1 MPALIFDCDGV
12 LADTERDG
20 HLPAFNQTFAEVGLP
35 VRWSDRE
42 YAEKVRIGGGK
53 ERMSSL
59 LTPALIRKAGLPKDP
74 TALQVLISNWHQRKT
89 AHYRELIEAGRI
101 PARPGV
107 VRLIDEALADGWSV
121 AVASTSSQDAVR
133 SVVEHVAGDAA
144 DKIAIFAGDV
154 VAHKKPAPDIYVLAL
169 AGLGVPAERALAIED
184 SGNGLA
190 AARQAGLASVITVS
204 SYTAADDFT
213 GAALVISSLG
223 DERESVRVIA
233 DPFNLHPTPMVHLTD
248 LNAVLAGSSC
258 SPKEQPCSR

>member
-20 HLPAFNQTFAEVGLP
+20 HRPAFNRTFAEVGLP

-42 YAEKVRIGGGK
+42 YAKKVRIGGGK
-53 ERMSSL
+53 ERMSTL
-59 LTPALIRKAGLPKDP
+59 LTPALIREAGLPEDP
-74 TALQVLISNWHQRKT
+74 TEQRLLINNWHQRKT
-89 AHYRELIEAGRI
+89 AHYRALVEAGRI

-107 VRLIDEALADGWSV
+107 VRLIDEAMADGWSV

-154 VAHKKPAPDIYVLAL
+154 VAHKKPAPDIYLLAL
-169 AGLGVPAERALAIED
+169 AGLGVSADEALAIED
-184 SGNGLA
+184 SGNGLV
-190 AARQAGLASVITVS
+190 AARQAGLAAVITVS
-204 SYTAADDFT
+204 GYTAADDFT

-223 DERESVRVIA
+223 DEHESVRVIA
-233 DPFNLHPTPMVHLTD
+233 DPLNLHPAPMVHLTD
-248 LNAVLAGSSC
+248 LHAVLAGSNRNPKGQSC
-258 SPKEQPCSR
+258 SR